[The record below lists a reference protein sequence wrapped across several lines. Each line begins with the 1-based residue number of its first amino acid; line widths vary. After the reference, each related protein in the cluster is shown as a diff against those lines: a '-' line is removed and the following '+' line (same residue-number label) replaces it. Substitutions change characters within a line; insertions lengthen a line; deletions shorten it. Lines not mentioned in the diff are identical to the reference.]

1 MFGHNNLSPSDEV
14 TIYAHPLDGHIVVR
28 VTQRAFVT
36 AHRATVPVTSRHTML
51 AWMTKAT
58 E

>member
-1 MFGHNNLSPSDEV
+1 
-14 TIYAHPLDGHIVVR
+14 VVR
-28 VTQRAFVT
+28 VTQRALLI
-36 AHRATVPVTSRHTML
+36 AHSATVPVTSRYTML